1 MNGEIQKELIQKSQE
16 TIKVAAD
23 NPITTFY
30 VKNMCCSRCITVV
43 KQEMQ
48 QLGVHVVKAEI
59 GEMKISLNRA
69 SIRQIQEALIKHD
82 LHIVQ
87 DKETVIISRIK
98 QLLHEQVWNTV
109 QNIPKKMSPFLS
121 ETLGCSYSHLSR
133 LFTKH
138 ENITIEK
145 YLILLKIEKV
155 KELLEYD
162 EQSLSDISKVL
173 AYSSTQHLSR
183 QFKLTTG
190 ISISDYKKFLQVR
203 RISADKF

>member
-1 MNGEIQKELIQKSQE
+1 MFLQGINLQNKYLMKQT
-16 TIKVAAD
+16 TILL
-23 NPITTFY
+23 
-30 VKNMCCSRCITVV
+30 KNMVCSRCITVV
-43 KQEMQ
+43 RYELEK
-48 QLGVHVVKAEI
+48 LGVKIVFIDLTK
-59 GEMKISLNRA
+59 MKIQYEPNIISLNQ
-69 SIRQIQEALIKHD
+69 IRKALERNE
-82 LHIVQ
+82 LGIVEN
-87 DKETVIISRIK
+87 KEEILVTQIK
-98 QLLHEQVWNTV
+98 QLLYSLIHHKAKVF
-109 QNIPKKMSPFLS
+109 PKRISQFIAD
-121 ETLGCSYSHLSR
+121 EIGCSYNHLSR

-145 YLILLKIEKV
+145 YLILLKIERV

-162 EQSLSDISKVL
+162 EQSLSDISKTL